1 MTIIIIHKLLS
12 LTLDFETIPN
22 GNSDP
27 MANNCTLPATNRTPQ
42 AYY

>member
-1 MTIIIIHKLLS
+1 MTIIIIYKLSS
-12 LTLDFETIPN
+12 LALEY
-22 GNSDP
+22 NSDP